1 MFNLKPHFRGGP
13 FFFFYRQTVHFHVL
27 SYPAAADT
35 TRHAEMSGLKDYMMQ
50 NYNNLINSDVICC
63 QKKETI
69 AFTSGISN
77 ASFRSFP
84 VQKWNF

>member
-1 MFNLKPHFRGGP
+1 MFDLKPHFRGGP

-27 SYPAAADT
+27 SSSSRYNQY
-35 TRHAEMSGLKDYMMQ
+35 AEMSGLKDYMMQ